1 VKRIKKIS
9 IKPGKKSRKMKDKVI
24 SKNTI
29 VRDTIL
35 AILASI
41 IGIILISLLTH
52 NWDFLSLIKSFNF
65 LYISFAFILMFLN
78 WFIEAYTIKLVA
90 KVLGYSIEMKEAMK
104 IFLIGGFISRI
115 TPFAGGGGEPVQMII
130 LSKEKA
136 IPPGDSAAIISIKM
150 FIGTFVRV
158 SAFLFVPIWILIAK
172 PTWGISEAVNILI
185 NTGIV
190 ITLILFSALL
200 FMILKPDLA
209 LVITQKA
216 LNTRFLKKIVKERTR
231 NKTIEWVEKTVND
244 YKLAKNKIFS
254 LKRDTLYFVFFLSFL
269 SWGMILLTP
278 VVLMRGLGIMS
289 PWPEIVITAIIFY
302 ISSAYIP
309 TPGGS
314 GTAEI
319 ELLALFSRLIP
330 NPLIGTFIIS
340 WRFFTHYFLLIAGGI
355 ATFLDTLFSRKKP
368 SKSSK

>member
-1 VKRIKKIS
+1 MSNEI
-9 IKPGKKSRKMKDKVI
+9 I
-24 SKNTI
+24 SKKTI

-35 AILASI
+35 AILAGV
-41 IGIILISLLTH
+41 IGIIFISLFTH
-52 NWDFLSLIKSFNF
+52 NWNFADLVKSFMLSYIIWAFVFMFLS
-65 LYISFAFILMFLN
+65 
-78 WFIEAYTIKLVA
+78 WFIEAYTIKLVSD
-90 KVLGYSIEMKEAMK
+90 VLGYSITMREALK
-104 IFLIGGFISRI
+104 VFLIGGFISRI
-115 TPFAGGGGEPVQMII
+115 TPFGGGGGEPMQMVI

-158 SAFLFVPIWILIAK
+158 SVFLFVPVWILVAK

-185 NTGIV
+185 NTGVI
-190 ITLILFSALL
+190 ITLALFSALL
-200 FMILKPDLA
+200 LIILKPDLA
-209 LVITQKA
+209 LLLTEKV
-216 LNTRFLKKIVKERTR
+216 LNTRFFKKIIKDSARQ
-231 NKTIEWVEKTVND
+231 KTIEWVNKTVNE
-244 YKLAKNKIFS
+244 YRTAKDKIFS
-254 LKRDTLYFVFFLSFL
+254 LKRNTLYFVFFLSFL

-319 ELLALFSRLIP
+319 ELLALFARLIP
-330 NPLIGTFIIS
+330 NPLIGTFIIA

-355 ATFLDTLFSRKKP
+355 TTFLDTLRKKK
-368 SKSSK
+368 KSSKPSE